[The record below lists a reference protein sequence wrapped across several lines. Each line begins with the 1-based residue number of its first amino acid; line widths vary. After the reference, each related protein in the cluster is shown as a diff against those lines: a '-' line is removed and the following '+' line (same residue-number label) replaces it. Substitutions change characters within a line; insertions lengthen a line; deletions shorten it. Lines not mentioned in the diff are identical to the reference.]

1 MTTSIK
7 YVCNAIKW
15 RDKINGNTY
24 HSVKITRVKDKK
36 VIYGEFQY
44 GYGDQYKSTALDAMA
59 DAKWLP
65 VKYRKENEAN
75 GFPYHTYYEREND
88 YPILWNVSHGLKRE
102 AIKNGG
108 A

>member
-7 YVCNAIKW
+7 YICNAIKW

-44 GYGDQYKSTALDAMA
+44 GYGTQYETTALDAMA

-65 VKYRKENEAN
+65 VKYRKENK
-75 GFPYHTYYEREND
+75 YCYEREND

-102 AIKNGG
+102 VIRNGG
-108 A
+108 ES